1 MSHRYAFGTG
11 AQCLPIPELMPFRL
25 TRQLLGVLAPLD
37 AKELLRADMVR
48 AMRVLHGG
56 RDVLRGVMDVF
67 LAEPLLD
74 WRKEAMPTRTT
85 KLGLPLLQ
93 VSLSRV

>member
-1 MSHRYAFGTG
+1 
-11 AQCLPIPELMPFRL
+11 MPFRL

-93 VSLSRV
+93 

>member
-1 MSHRYAFGTG
+1 MAATSV
-11 AQCLPIPELMPFRL
+11 Q
-25 TRQLLGVLAPLD
+25 RQYSSD
-37 AKELLRADMVR
+37 DRRRAHMWFVVTER
-48 AMRVLHGG
+48 QFH